1 MEREVTLL
9 DLLAAFRRAWVWLL
23 PVSLGAGL
31 GVYGV
36 SALLPNSPTN
46 SPRRVRGAR
55 TAWVVLTRKGAY

>member
-23 PVSLGAGL
+23 LVSLGAGL

-36 SALLPNSPTN
+36 SALFPNSP
-46 SPRRVRGAR
+46 RGVRGAR